1 MISRRIANPQSWPAS
16 CAYAYCMASG
26 KEQRWRLGLDLTCG
40 GQRRR
45 TARVARFGA
54 EPEVSVKESH
64 EEGDLPRRGQ
74 QPEELLELRAVVPQ
88 EAREERDRLG
98 PQDLLVGCREQ
109 ELAAAG
115 AAIKLAYLSATCFCS
130 HSKYFQ
136 HVSNC
141 RQTNGSCDSYHIL
154 VAADCPSL
162 LGGCGV
168 VNGGGAERRG
178 GETDAAVPAVDG
190 GCSVLL
196 EAAAAALIS
205 AVTIPQKLQ
214 PDCEEPACGQPNTL
228 RSLRQLDRR
237 VGKAQVSG

>member
-1 MISRRIANPQSWPAS
+1 M
-16 CAYAYCMASG
+16 
-26 KEQRWRLGLDLTCG
+26 
-40 GQRRR
+40 
-45 TARVARFGA
+45 ARFGT

-64 EEGDLPRRGQ
+64 EEGDLPRRGHQ
-74 QPEELLELRAVVPQ
+74 TEELLELRAVVPQ

-115 AAIKLAYLSATCFCS
+115 AAMIEPAYLSAANLLLFPFKVFPACF
-130 HSKYFQ
+130 KL
-136 HVSNC
+136 
-141 RQTNGSCDSYHIL
+141 QTNGSCDSYPIL
-154 VAADCPSL
+154 VAADFLPSL

-228 RSLRQLDRR
+228 RSLRRGRERTEWKL
-237 VGKAQVSG
+237 